1 MNDDYSW
8 LEEPQPA
15 ASQPDASETASP
27 RRGLRRFLPRLRR
40 RRLASAP
47 ADQPSATD
55 LNYYGLSEP
64 QPDASQPSANESA
77 SPRRGLRRFLPRLH
91 RRRLASQPADQ
102 PSATDLLGGQSERPL
117 TELDQRLR
125 VLRERSLGIERKEEW
140 QELYDV
146 DQALT
151 SPVLQEKPGG
161 VISAV
166 ALSQG
171 QQAQVDLLTE
181 IVGRQS
187 DATPAKRGP
196 VRRAARSLLSIP
208 RLLTSALLLLFVALP
223 FVSSDY
229 APGALP
235 ADEFAEDDPQAAA
248 FYTALDSIATD
259 DYVLVAVEYG
269 LGAAAELDALTDLT
283 LRHIFARGGR
293 AVLATSN
300 PIAFVHV
307 QNIINDIRARAA
319 QAGLRLINGRDFMLL
334 QYLPGGGLGIRELSE
349 NFADIV
355 RRSQPDASTSLPIRS
370 LADMKLLLLIADSAD
385 DARNWVEQALPEAGD
400 ARLYAAT
407 SLAAEPL
414 TRAYVQDIDRFAG
427 LVVGLRGAYTY
438 GAMLDASF
446 GVDAQP
452 QVYDPDVLIEATPAG
467 VTNPSAQ
474 PTAPA
479 DGQLG
484 ATSTVEAA
492 PSLTPMPTDTP
503 RPTNTPTPP
512 PTNTPA
518 PTATT
523 AMIRIVEVT
532 SPQSP
537 VNIRVGPSTA
547 QAALGLAYTGDTFEV
562 LDTNA
567 DSSWYKILM
576 ANGWEGWIS
585 AIVVSEGLVP
595 ESASNS
601 DDSAS
606 NTRERSVMSR
616 FYPRRYGNIEPRF
629 SQANPD
635 TGSAL
640 GAIIQL
646 RERGGEAQ
654 RLQALTMGTLAAVL
668 AIALGNLVAAIG
680 AMVRRG

>member
-8 LEEPQPA
+8 LEEPQTA
-15 ASQPDASETASP
+15 ASQADANASASQ
-27 RRGLRRFLPRLRR
+27 RRFLSRARRFLPRIR
-40 RRLASAP
+40 
-47 ADQPSATD
+47 
-55 LNYYGLSEP
+55 
-64 QPDASQPSANESA
+64 
-77 SPRRGLRRFLPRLH
+77 
-91 RRRLASQPADQ
+91 RRRLASQPGEQ
-102 PSATDLLGGQSERPL
+102 PSATDLLGRQSERPL

-125 VLRERSLGIERKEEW
+125 TLRERSLGIERKEEW

-181 IVGRQS
+181 IVGGQS
-187 DATPAKRGP
+187 DAAPAKRGL

-269 LGAAAELDALTDLT
+269 LGAAAELDALTDLA

-300 PIAFVHV
+300 PIAFVHA

-334 QYLPGGGLGIRELSE
+334 QFLPGGGLGIRELSE
-349 NFADIV
+349 NFADIA
-355 RRSQPDASTSLPIRS
+355 RRSQPDASTSLPVRS
-370 LADMKLLLLIADSAD
+370 LADMKLLLLVADSAD
-385 DARNWVEQALPEAGD
+385 DVRNWVEQALPEAGD

-452 QVYDPDVLIEATPAG
+452 QVYDPDVLIEATAHTGNEEPG
-467 VTNPSAQ
+467 ENSA
-474 PTAPA
+474 
-479 DGQLG
+479 
-484 ATSTVEAA
+484 VEAA
-492 PSLTPMPTDTP
+492 PSLTPLPTAMP

-512 PTNTPA
+512 PASTPA

-523 AMIRIVEVT
+523 VMIRIVEVT
-532 SPQSP
+532 SNQSP

-547 QAALGLAYTGDTFEV
+547 QSTLGLAYTGDSFEV

-668 AIALGNLVAAIG
+668 AIALGNLFAAIG

>member
-8 LEEPQPA
+8 LEEPQ
-15 ASQPDASETASP
+15 SDAIQTSANESVRQ
-27 RRGLRRFLPRLRR
+27 RRFLSRARRFLPRIR
-40 RRLASAP
+40 
-47 ADQPSATD
+47 
-55 LNYYGLSEP
+55 
-64 QPDASQPSANESA
+64 
-77 SPRRGLRRFLPRLH
+77 
-91 RRRLASQPADQ
+91 RRRLASQPGEQ

-125 VLRERSLGIERKEEW
+125 ALRERSLGIERKEEW

-187 DATPAKRGP
+187 DATPAKRGL
-196 VRRAARSLLSIP
+196 VRRAGRSLLSIP

-248 FYTALDSIATD
+248 FYAALDSIAAD

-269 LGAAAELDALTDLT
+269 LGAAAELDALTDLA

-300 PIAFVHV
+300 PIAFVHA

-349 NFADIV
+349 NFADIA
-355 RRSQPDASTSLPIRS
+355 RRSQPDASTSLPVRS
-370 LADMKLLLLIADSAD
+370 LADMKLLLLVADSAD
-385 DARNWVEQALPEAGD
+385 DVRNWVEQALPEAGD
-400 ARLYAAT
+400 ARLYAAA

-414 TRAYVQDIDRFAG
+414 TSAYVQDIDRFAG

-438 GAMLDASF
+438 GAMLDAAF

-452 QVYDPDVLIEATPAG
+452 QVYDPDVLIEATAHTGNEEPG
-467 VTNPSAQ
+467 ENSA
-474 PTAPA
+474 
-479 DGQLG
+479 
-484 ATSTVEAA
+484 VEAA
-492 PSLTPMPTDTP
+492 PSLTPLPTATP

-512 PTNTPA
+512 PASTPA

-523 AMIRIVEVT
+523 AMIRILEVT

-547 QAALGLAYTGDTFEV
+547 QATLGLAYTGDTFEV

-576 ANGWEGWIS
+576 SNGWEGWIS

-595 ESASNS
+595 ESASNN

-629 SQANPD
+629 SQANPV

-668 AIALGNLVAAIG
+668 AIALGNLFAAIG